1 MLLYNCFICSEKKN
15 LFAANF
21 DFTGY
26 LAMNFQNHYN
36 QSLFS
41 ILMRFFMADKEV
53 RVRYAPSPTGM
64 QHIGGV
70 RTALFNYLF
79 ARSQNGKFIL
89 RLEDTDRTRYDEKYV
104 QNLYDT
110 MAWLGIDWDEGGS
123 KGGEYGPYV
132 QSERFELYK
141 KYAYELVEKGEA
153 YYCFCDAERLDRIRK
168 IQTENKMAPGY
179 DRNCRHL
186 TPEEVKANLDAGK
199 PYVIRLKV
207 PMEGETKFSDHL
219 LGDIVWKNEDISP
232 DPVLLKS
239 DGFPTYHLANIV
251 DDHFMKISHVMR
263 AQEWIPSTPLHVQ
276 MYRAF
281 GWEHPEF
288 CHLPMVNGSDGK
300 KLSKRHGSTSLNEFR
315 ARGYLPQAIVNYVAM
330 LGCSYEEGKEFYT
343 LEELA
348 KAFKL
353 EHLNKAPA
361 VFDYKKLEYYNGNY
375 IRQLSTEELYK
386 WTLPFITGTGDALLE
401 INPENPQPKP
411 NVGPEFSGVAM
422 GEDGKPYC
430 VDKSMNMSSEDVEKT
445 LMGLMP
451 LIQERLKFLTEA
463 AEMVHFMFTEPA
475 VPPADQ
481 IIPKRIDAAKTK
493 EVLEVAKEFVAKV
506 FELDHEGAEEFAKAK
521 AEELGIKLG
530 DFMMP
535 VRMAVTGSRVSP
547 PLIGSI
553 SVLGKERALARI
565 DRTLATL

>member
-1 MLLYNCFICSEKKN
+1 MQE
-15 LFAANF
+15 
-21 DFTGY
+21 
-26 LAMNFQNHYN
+26 
-36 QSLFS
+36 
-41 ILMRFFMADKEV
+41 KEV

-79 ARSQNGKFIL
+79 ARSKNGKFIL

-104 QNLYDT
+104 KNLYDT
-110 MAWLGIDWDEGGS
+110 MDWLGIDWDEGGS
-123 KGGEYGPYV
+123 KGGPFGPYV
-132 QSERFELYK
+132 QSERFALYK
-141 KYAYELVEKGEA
+141 EYAMKLIENGEA

-186 TPEEVKANLDAGK
+186 TAQEVKANLDAGK

-207 PMEGETKFSDHL
+207 PMEGVTKFHDHI
-219 LGDIVWKNEDISP
+219 LGDIEWKNEDISP

-276 MYRAF
+276 MYRSF

-300 KLSKRHGSTSLNEFR
+300 KLSKRHGSTSVNEFR

-343 LEELA
+343 LEELS

-361 VFDYKKLEYYNGNY
+361 VFDYKKLEYYNANY
-375 IRQLSTEELYK
+375 IRRLSIEELYK
-386 WTLPFITGTGDALLE
+386 WTLPFITGTGDAMLE

-411 NVGPEFSGVAM
+411 NVGPEFSGVALDEN
-422 GEDGKPYC
+422 GEPYC
-430 VDKSMNMSSEDVEKT
+430 VDKSMNMSSEDVKNT

-463 AEMVHFMFTEPA
+463 AEMIHFMFTEPA
-475 VPPADQ
+475 VPPAEQ
-481 IIPKRIDAAKTK
+481 IIPKKLDIAKTK
-493 EVLEVAKEFVAKV
+493 EVLEAAKDFVHQV
-506 FELDHEGAEEFAKAK
+506 FKLNHEEAEELAKAT
-521 AEELGIKLG
+521 AEKLGIKLG

-535 VRMAVTGSRVSP
+535 IRMAVTGSRVSP

-553 SVLGKERALARI
+553 IVLGEEKSIARI
-565 DRTLATL
+565 EKTIAAL

>member
-1 MLLYNCFICSEKKN
+1 MS
-15 LFAANF
+15 
-21 DFTGY
+21 D
-26 LAMNFQNHYN
+26 
-36 QSLFS
+36 
-41 ILMRFFMADKEV
+41 EV

-79 ARSQNGKFIL
+79 ARSRGGKFIL

-104 QNLYDT
+104 RNLYDT

-123 KGGEYGPYV
+123 KDGGYGPYV
-132 QSERFELYK
+132 QSERFELYR
-141 KYAYELVEKGEA
+141 KYALELVEKGEA
-153 YYCFCDAERLDRIRK
+153 YYCFCDSERLERIRK
-168 IQTENKMAPGY
+168 IQTENKLPPGY

-186 TPEEVKANLDAGK
+186 TADEVRANLEAGK

-207 PMEGETKFSDHL
+207 PLEGETKFSDHL

-239 DGFPTYHLANIV
+239 DGFPTYHLANVV
-251 DDHFMKISHVMR
+251 DDHLMRISHVMR

-315 ARGYLPQAIVNYVAM
+315 ARGYLPEAIVNYVAL
-330 LGCSYEEGKEFYT
+330 LGCSYEEGRDMYT

-348 KAFKL
+348 ENFRL
-353 EHLNKAPA
+353 EHLNKSPA
-361 VFDYKKLEYYNGNY
+361 VFDYKKLEWYNGQY
-375 IRQLSTEELYK
+375 IRAMSDDELY
-386 WTLPFITGTGDALLE
+386 TRVLPFITGTGDAALE
-401 INPENPQPKP
+401 VSTENPQPMP
-411 NVGPEFSGVAM
+411 NVGPEFSGVALGAD
-422 GEDGKPYC
+422 GEPYC
-430 VDKSMNMSSEDVEKT
+430 VDSSMDMTAADVRSA

-451 LIQERLKFLTEA
+451 LIKERLKYLSDA
-463 AEMVHFMFTEPA
+463 AEMVRFLFTEPA
-475 VPPADQ
+475 VPPKENL
-481 IIPKRIDAAKTK
+481 IPKKLDEQRTLM
-493 EVLEVAKEFVAKV
+493 VLEKSKAFVTAV
-506 FELDHEGAEEFAKAK
+506 FEKGHDGAEELAKTT
-521 AEELGIKLG
+521 AEEMGIKLG

-553 SVLGKERALARI
+553 QILGKDKSLERI
-565 DRTLATL
+565 ERTLREFN

>member
-1 MLLYNCFICSEKKN
+1 MS
-15 LFAANF
+15 
-21 DFTGY
+21 D
-26 LAMNFQNHYN
+26 
-36 QSLFS
+36 
-41 ILMRFFMADKEV
+41 EV

-70 RTALFNYLF
+70 RTALFNYLY
-79 ARSQNGKFIL
+79 ARSRGGKFIL

-141 KYAYELVEKGEA
+141 KYAMQLIENGEA
-153 YYCFCDAERLDRIRK
+153 YYCFCDSERLERIRK
-168 IQTENKMAPGY
+168 IQTENKMPPGY

-186 TPEEVKANLDAGK
+186 TAEEVKANLDAGK

-207 PMEGETKFSDHL
+207 PLEGETKFTDHL

-232 DPVLLKS
+232 YPVLLKS

-251 DDHFMKISHVMR
+251 DDHLMKISHVMR

-276 MYRAF
+276 MYRSF

-315 ARGYLPQAIVNYVAM
+315 ARGYLPQAIVNYVAL
-330 LGCSYEEGKEFYT
+330 LGCSYEDGRDMYT
-343 LEELA
+343 LEELG
-348 KAFKL
+348 KLFKL

-361 VFDYKKLEYYNGNY
+361 VFDYKKLEWYNGQY
-375 IRQLSTEELYK
+375 IRALTDEQLYQ
-386 WTLPFITGTGDALLE
+386 WTLPFITGTGDATLE
-401 INPENPQPKP
+401 INPDNPQPKP
-411 NVGPEFSGVAM
+411 KVGPEYSGVAM
-422 GEDGKPYC
+422 GPDGEPVC
-430 VDKSMNMSSEDVEKT
+430 TDTSMGMDSAEVKRQ
-445 LMGLMP
+445 LLALMP
-451 LIQERLKFLTEA
+451 LIKERLHFLTDA
-463 AEMVHFMFTEPA
+463 AEMVHFLFTEPA
-475 VPPADQ
+475 VPPKTD
-481 IIPKRIDAAKTK
+481 IIPKKLDEAKTK
-493 EVLEVAKEFVAKV
+493 EVLEKAKTFVAEIFGKS
-506 FELDHEGAEEFAKAK
+506 HEEAEELAKK
-521 AEELGIKLG
+521 YAEELGIKLG

-553 SVLGKERALARI
+553 WILGKEKAVARVEK
-565 DRTLATL
+565 TLATF

>member
-1 MLLYNCFICSEKKN
+1 MS
-15 LFAANF
+15 
-21 DFTGY
+21 D
-26 LAMNFQNHYN
+26 
-36 QSLFS
+36 
-41 ILMRFFMADKEV
+41 EV

-70 RTALFNYLF
+70 RTALFNYLY
-79 ARSQNGKFIL
+79 ARSKGGKFIL

-110 MAWLGIDWDEGGS
+110 MAWLGIDWDEGGE
-123 KGGEYGPYV
+123 KGCEYAPYV

-141 KYAYELVEKGEA
+141 KYAQQLVDNGEA
-153 YYCFCDAERLDRIRK
+153 YYCFCDSERLERIRK
-168 IQTENKMAPGY
+168 IQTENKMPPGY

-186 TPEEVKANLDAGK
+186 TEDEVKANLAAGK

-207 PMEGETKFSDHL
+207 PLEGETKFTDHL

-251 DDHFMKISHVMR
+251 DDHLMKISHVMR

-276 MYRAF
+276 MYRSF
-281 GWEHPEF
+281 GWNHPEF
-288 CHLPMVNGSDGK
+288 CHLPMVNGQDGK

-315 ARGYLPQAIVNYVAM
+315 ARGYLPQAIINYVAL
-330 LGCSYEEGKEFYT
+330 LGCSYEDGRDMYT

-348 KAFKL
+348 KGFKL

-361 VFDYKKLEYYNGNY
+361 VFDYKKLEWYNGQY
-375 IRQLSTEELYK
+375 IRGLTDEELYK
-386 WTLPFITGTGDALLE
+386 WVLPFITGTGDAALE

-411 NVGPEFSGVAM
+411 KVGPEYSGVALGSD
-422 GEDGKPYC
+422 GEPVC
-430 VDKSMNMSSEDVEKT
+430 VDEKMNMTSADVKDA
-445 LMGLMP
+445 LMKLMP
-451 LIQERLKFLTEA
+451 LIKERLHFLTDA
-463 AEMVHFMFTEPA
+463 AEMVHFLFTEPA
-475 VPPADQ
+475 VPAKTD
-481 IIPKRIDAAKTK
+481 IIPKKLDEAKTK
-493 EVLEVAKEFVAKV
+493 EVLECAKDFVKQLPG
-506 FELDHEGAEEFAKAK
+506 LDHEASEQLAKDMAEKI
-521 AEELGIKLG
+521 GVKLG

-535 VRMAVTGSRVSP
+535 IRMAVTGSRVSP

-553 SVLGKERALARI
+553 LILGVEKSLERI
-565 DRTLATL
+565 ERTLAAF

>member
-1 MLLYNCFICSEKKN
+1 
-15 LFAANF
+15 
-21 DFTGY
+21 
-26 LAMNFQNHYN
+26 
-36 QSLFS
+36 
-41 ILMRFFMADKEV
+41 MADSEV

-79 ARSQNGKFIL
+79 ARSKGGKFIL
-89 RLEDTDRTRYDEKYV
+89 RLEDTDRTRFDEKYV

-110 MAWLGIDWDEGGS
+110 MAWLGIEWDEGGS

-141 KYAYELVEKGEA
+141 KYAQELVEKGEA
-153 YYCFCDAERLDRIRK
+153 YYCFCDAERLERIRK

-186 TPEEVKANLDAGK
+186 TEEEVKANLAAGK

-207 PMEGETKFSDHL
+207 PMEGETKFHDHL

-251 DDHFMKISHVMR
+251 DDHMMKVSHVMR

-315 ARGYLPQAIVNYVAM
+315 ARGYLPQAIVNYVAL

-348 KAFKL
+348 KNFKL

-361 VFDYKKLEYYNGNY
+361 VFDYKKLEFYNGNY
-375 IRQLSTEELYK
+375 IRQLSDEELYK
-386 WTLPFITGTGDALLE
+386 WTLPFITGTGDATLE
-401 INPENPQPKP
+401 INPDNPQPKP
-411 NVGPEFSGVAM
+411 KVGPEYSGVALGID
-422 GEDGKPYC
+422 GEPVC
-430 VDKSMNMSSEDVEKT
+430 VDASMNMSSADVKDA
-445 LMGLMP
+445 LMKLMP
-451 LIQERLKFLTEA
+451 LIKERLHFLCDA
-463 AEMVHFMFTEPA
+463 AEMVHFLFTEPA
-475 VPPADQ
+475 VPPVEQ
-481 IIPKRIDAAKTK
+481 IVPKKLDAAKTK
-493 EVLEVAKEFVAKV
+493 EVLEAAKDFVAAIFGKS
-506 FELDHEGAEEFAKAK
+506 HEEAEELAKAS
-521 AEELGIKLG
+521 AEKLGIKLG

-535 VRMAVTGSRVSP
+535 IRMAVTGSRVSP

-553 SVLGKERALARI
+553 WILGKEKSLARI
-565 DRTLATL
+565 EKTLAAF

>member
-1 MLLYNCFICSEKKN
+1 MENI
-15 LFAANF
+15 
-21 DFTGY
+21 
-26 LAMNFQNHYN
+26 
-36 QSLFS
+36 
-41 ILMRFFMADKEV
+41 KEV
-53 RVRYAPSPTGM
+53 RVRYAPSPTGL

-70 RTALFNYLF
+70 RTALFNYLY
-79 ARSQNGKFIL
+79 ARSQGGKFIL

-110 MAWLGIDWDEGGS
+110 MQWLGIDWDEGGS
-123 KGGEYGPYV
+123 KGGDYGPYV

-141 KYAYELVEKGEA
+141 EYAQKLIENGEA
-153 YYCFCDAERLDRIRK
+153 YYCFCDAERLERIRK

-207 PMEGETKFSDHL
+207 PMEGETKFHDHI

-251 DDHFMKISHVMR
+251 DDHMMKISHVMR

-276 MYRAF
+276 MYKSF

-300 KLSKRHGSTSLNEFR
+300 KLSKRHGSTSVNEFR
-315 ARGYLPQAIVNYVAM
+315 ARGYLPQAIVNYVAL

-343 LEELA
+343 LDELA
-348 KAFKL
+348 SSFSL

-361 VFDYKKLEYYNGNY
+361 VFDYKKLEYFNGNY
-375 IRQLSTEELYK
+375 IRMLSDEELYK
-386 WTLPFITGTGDALLE
+386 WTLPFITGTGDAALE
-401 INPENPQPKP
+401 INPENPQPAPK
-411 NVGPEFSGVAM
+411 VGPEYSGVAL
-422 GEDGKPYC
+422 GEDGEPFC
-430 VDKSMNMSSEDVEKT
+430 VDKSMNMSSSDVKEK
-445 LMGLMP
+445 LLSLMP
-451 LIQERLKFLTEA
+451 LIKERLKYLTDA
-463 AEMVHFMFTEPA
+463 AEMVHFLFTEPA
-475 VPPADQ
+475 VPPVEQ
-481 IIPKRIDAAKTK
+481 IIPKKLDNAKTK
-493 EVLEVAKEFVAKV
+493 EVLE
-506 FELDHEGAEEFAKAK
+506 KAK
-521 AEELGIKLG
+521 DFVKALPELSHEEQENLAKKMAEDLGIKLG

-535 VRMAVTGSRVSP
+535 IRMAVTGSRVSP
-547 PLIGSI
+547 PLMGSI
-553 SVLGKERALARI
+553 LILGVEKSIERI
-565 DRTLATL
+565 ERTLKSF

>member
-1 MLLYNCFICSEKKN
+1 MENI
-15 LFAANF
+15 
-21 DFTGY
+21 
-26 LAMNFQNHYN
+26 
-36 QSLFS
+36 
-41 ILMRFFMADKEV
+41 KEV
-53 RVRYAPSPTGM
+53 RVRYAPSPTGL

-70 RTALFNYLF
+70 RTALFNYLY
-79 ARSQNGKFIL
+79 ARSQGGKFIL

-110 MAWLGIDWDEGGS
+110 MQWLGIDWDEGGS
-123 KGGEYGPYV
+123 KGGDYGPYV

-141 KYAYELVEKGEA
+141 EYAQKLIENGEA
-153 YYCFCDAERLDRIRK
+153 YYCFCDAERRERIRK

-207 PMEGETKFSDHL
+207 PMEGETKFHDHI

-251 DDHFMKISHVMR
+251 DDHMMKISHVMR

-276 MYRAF
+276 MYKSF

-300 KLSKRHGSTSLNEFR
+300 KLSKRDGSTSLNEFR

-348 KAFKL
+348 KNFKL

-361 VFDYKKLEYYNGNY
+361 VFD
-375 IRQLSTEELYK
+375 
-386 WTLPFITGTGDALLE
+386 
-401 INPENPQPKP
+401 
-411 NVGPEFSGVAM
+411 
-422 GEDGKPYC
+422 
-430 VDKSMNMSSEDVEKT
+430 
-445 LMGLMP
+445 
-451 LIQERLKFLTEA
+451 
-463 AEMVHFMFTEPA
+463 
-475 VPPADQ
+475 
-481 IIPKRIDAAKTK
+481 
-493 EVLEVAKEFVAKV
+493 
-506 FELDHEGAEEFAKAK
+506 
-521 AEELGIKLG
+521 
-530 DFMMP
+530 
-535 VRMAVTGSRVSP
+535 
-547 PLIGSI
+547 
-553 SVLGKERALARI
+553 
-565 DRTLATL
+565 

>member
-1 MLLYNCFICSEKKN
+1 MSE
-15 LFAANF
+15 
-21 DFTGY
+21 
-26 LAMNFQNHYN
+26 
-36 QSLFS
+36 
-41 ILMRFFMADKEV
+41 EV

-70 RTALFNYLF
+70 RTALFNYLY
-79 ARSQNGKFIL
+79 ARSRGGKFIL
-89 RLEDTDRTRYDEKYV
+89 RLEDTDRTRFDEKYV

-110 MAWLGIDWDEGGS
+110 MDWLGIDWDEGGS

-141 KYAYELVEKGEA
+141 KYAMQLIENGEA
-153 YYCFCDAERLDRIRK
+153 YYCFCDAERLERIRK

-207 PMEGETKFSDHL
+207 PLEGETKFADHL

-251 DDHFMKISHVMR
+251 DDHMMKISHVMR

-276 MYRAF
+276 MYRSF

-315 ARGYLPQAIVNYVAM
+315 ARGYLPQAIVNYVAL
-330 LGCSYEEGKEFYT
+330 LGCSYEDGRDMYT
-343 LEELA
+343 LEELG
-348 KAFKL
+348 KLFRL

-361 VFDYKKLEYYNGNY
+361 VFDYKKLEWYNGQY
-375 IRQLSTEELYK
+375 IRALSDEELYK
-386 WTLPFITGTGDALLE
+386 WVLPFITGTGDATLE
-401 INPENPQPKP
+401 INPDNPQPKP
-411 NVGPEFSGVAM
+411 NVGPEFSGVKLGDD
-422 GEDGKPYC
+422 GEPVC
-430 VDKSMNMSSEDVEKT
+430 VDASMNMTSAEVKEK
-445 LMGLMP
+445 LMQLMP
-451 LIQERLKFLTEA
+451 LIKERLHFLTDA
-463 AEMVHFMFTEPA
+463 AEMVHFLFTEPA
-475 VPPADQ
+475 VPAKEN
-481 IIPKRIDAAKTK
+481 IIPKKLDEAKTK
-493 EVLEVAKEFVAKV
+493 EVLVKAKDFVAEIFGKS
-506 FELDHEGAEEFAKAK
+506 HEEAEELAKK
-521 AEELGIKLG
+521 YAEELGIKLG

-553 SVLGKERALARI
+553 WILGKEKAVARVEKTI
-565 DRTLATL
+565 AAF

>member
-1 MLLYNCFICSEKKN
+1 MQE
-15 LFAANF
+15 
-21 DFTGY
+21 
-26 LAMNFQNHYN
+26 
-36 QSLFS
+36 
-41 ILMRFFMADKEV
+41 KEV

-79 ARSQNGKFIL
+79 ARSKNGKFIL

-104 QNLYDT
+104 KNLYDT
-110 MAWLGIDWDEGGS
+110 MDWLGIDWDEGGS
-123 KGGEYGPYV
+123 KGGPFGPYV
-132 QSERFELYK
+132 QSERFALYK
-141 KYAYELVEKGEA
+141 EYAMKLIENGEA

-186 TPEEVKANLDAGK
+186 TAQEVKANLDAGK

-207 PMEGETKFSDHL
+207 PMEGVTKFHDHI
-219 LGDIVWKNEDISP
+219 LGDIEWKNEDISP

-276 MYRAF
+276 MYRSF

-300 KLSKRHGSTSLNEFR
+300 KLSKRHGSTSVNEFR

-343 LEELA
+343 LEELS

-361 VFDYKKLEYYNGNY
+361 VFDYKKLEYYNANY
-375 IRQLSTEELYK
+375 IRRLSIEELYK
-386 WTLPFITGTGDALLE
+386 WTLPFITGTGDAMLE

-411 NVGPEFSGVAM
+411 NVGPEFSGVALDEN
-422 GEDGKPYC
+422 GQLYC
-430 VDKSMNMSSEDVEKT
+430 VDESMNMSSEDVKNT

-475 VPPADQ
+475 VPPAEQ
-481 IIPKRIDAAKTK
+481 IIPKKLDIAKTK
-493 EVLEVAKEFVAKV
+493 EVLEAAKDFVHQV
-506 FELDHEGAEEFAKAK
+506 FKLNHEEAEEFAKST
-521 AEELGIKLG
+521 AEKLGIKLG

-535 VRMAVTGSRVSP
+535 IRMAVTGSRVSP

-553 SVLGKERALARI
+553 IVLGEEKSIARI
-565 DRTLATL
+565 EKTIAAL